1 MFWSVNSHITNDW
14 ETAPWSGDVA
24 SPAHWSL
31 NFFTTIFYLSKSNQ
45 YLGFSTLILTVC
57 EILHTINGLPGGS
70 GVQYP
75 LAMQGPQEMQV
86 GPLGQ
91 EDPLEE
97 GMATH
102 ASILAWRIPW
112 TEVPAGRQSR
122 VSESRTWLKWLCV
135 HEHTHSK
142 YLPFKKFCWNT
153 ANLSCWV
160 SFYCTAKWFNLHVCV
175 CIYVY
180 IYVSCSCPLWLIKGH
195 WKEFPVLYIMTLLL
209 IYFIWRHLHLE
220 ILNC

>member
-24 SPAHWSL
+24 SPANWSL
-31 NFFTTIFYLSKSNQ
+31 NFLTTIFYLSKSNQ

-70 GVQYP
+70 GVQYL
-75 LAMQGPQEMQV
+75 LAMQEPQETQV

-102 ASILAWRIPW
+102 ASVLAWRTPW
-112 TEVPAGRQSR
+112 TEVPAGRQSGFQR
-122 VSESRTWLKWLCV
+122 VGHDWRDYACMYTPIV
-135 HEHTHSK
+135 NI
-142 YLPFKKFCWNT
+142 YPFKKLCWNT
-153 ANLSCWV
+153 ANL
-160 SFYCTAKWFNLHVCV
+160 
-175 CIYVY
+175 
-180 IYVSCSCPLWLIKGH
+180 
-195 WKEFPVLYIMTLLL
+195 
-209 IYFIWRHLHLE
+209 
-220 ILNC
+220 